1 MLCIMYDKMERHTIV
16 VCDCVT
22 FLQAC
27 YNDFFTCV
35 TLVSAG
41 ISCPVSVCLFA
52 TTPGTLVS

>member
-1 MLCIMYDKMERHTIV
+1 V
-16 VCDCVT
+16 VCDYVT

-41 ISCPVSVCLFA
+41 ISSRPVSVCLFVTSGA
-52 TTPGTLVS
+52 QGL